1 MESLIREIKAEDL
14 HQLIKEGNRPYMI
27 DIREDY
33 EYEDGHLNGMH
44 IPMEDLVDRR
54 DEIPKDETVVI
65 YCNSGGR
72 SKPMTWVLST
82 DFGFT
87 NILSL
92 EGGYEAY
99 AQNFL

>member
-1 MESLIREIKAEDL
+1 MENLIREIRAEEL
-14 HQLIKEGNRPYMI
+14 FELIQEGNSPYLI

-33 EYEDGHLNGMH
+33 EYEDGHLNGRH
-44 IPMEDLVDRR
+44 IPMEDLIDRR
-54 DEIPKDETVVI
+54 KEIPLDQKVVI

-72 SKPMTWVLST
+72 SKPMTWVLSN

-92 EGGYEAY
+92 EGGYEGY
-99 AQNFL
+99 RDSCL